1 MHDEIKSIKAGKYTL
16 VAKLYNGEFHGF
28 VWHGGKVIENHVAD
42 SLEDAW
48 KKICGL
54 LYSHL
59 SDEAHSRKDTP
70 HTLIEVRQAFLTI
83 DSQLSIGQRAM
94 LRKHLDAKDRC
105 LTATQL
111 ANAARYKRF
120 SGANLQYGLLGAMLY
135 GEIPRVLP
143 THSDGSPIMT
153 CMIAD
158 EMDQRE
164 NADDEW
170 IWKMRDDIAEGLTA
184 SGIVR

>member
-1 MHDEIKSIKAGKYTL
+1 MHDEVKSIKAGKYTL
-16 VAKLYNGEFHGF
+16 VAKLYNGQYHGF
-28 VWHGGKVIENHVAD
+28 VWHGAKVIENHVAE

-54 LYSHL
+54 LYTHL
-59 SDEAHSRKDTP
+59 AYDAASRKESP
-70 HTLIEVRQAFLTI
+70 HTAMEARQAFLNI

-94 LRKHLDAKDRC
+94 LRGHLTAKDRC

-111 ANAARYKRF
+111 ANAAHYKGF
-120 SGANLQYGLLGAMLY
+120 SAANLQYGLLGAMLF
-135 GEIPRVLP
+135 GEMPRTLP
-143 THSDGSPIMT
+143 TRADDSPIMT
-153 CMIAD
+153 CMIAE

-164 NADDEW
+164 NADEEW

-184 SGIVR
+184 SGIMR